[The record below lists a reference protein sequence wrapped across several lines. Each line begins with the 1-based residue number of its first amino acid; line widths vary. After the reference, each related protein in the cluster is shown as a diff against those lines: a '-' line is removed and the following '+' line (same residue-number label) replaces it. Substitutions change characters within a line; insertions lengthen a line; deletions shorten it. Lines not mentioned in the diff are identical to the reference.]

1 MFDKRITAEEA
12 VGRIQPGSTL
22 MLGGFFYSGAPFDL
36 VRALTKRKGD
46 LHDITLISNDACS
59 EFVFADAIG
68 NSLVETGMFKKIIC
82 SYMGHNHSAMRLAEE
97 GKLELEV
104 LPMGTFA
111 EKIRAGGAGLG
122 GFLTPTGIG
131 TLVEEGKKILTVNGK
146 NYLLELPLHAD
157 VALIYGSR
165 TDRFGNVSHR
175 GVASNFNTIMAAA
188 ADYVVLETREYLE
201 DEPLDPNSITIPAP
215 FIDNIVLQ
223 KEGA

>member
-111 EKIRAGGAGLG
+111 EKIRAGG
-122 GFLTPTGIG
+122 
-131 TLVEEGKKILTVNGK
+131 
-146 NYLLELPLHAD
+146 
-157 VALIYGSR
+157 
-165 TDRFGNVSHR
+165 DRKS
-175 GVASNFNTIMAAA
+175 
-188 ADYVVLETREYLE
+188 VV
-201 DEPLDPNSITIPAP
+201 
-215 FIDNIVLQ
+215 
-223 KEGA
+223 